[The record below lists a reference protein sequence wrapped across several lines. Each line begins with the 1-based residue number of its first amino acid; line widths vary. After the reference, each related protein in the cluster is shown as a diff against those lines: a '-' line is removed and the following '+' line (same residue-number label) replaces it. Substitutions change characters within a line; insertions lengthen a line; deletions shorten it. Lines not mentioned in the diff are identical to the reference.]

1 MQHPV
6 SQRRLL
12 MGDSRKK
19 PTYLAADIGGTK
31 TNVGLFIPGK
41 KKPRLQEVETYAS
54 RDARN
59 FETILER
66 FVKKHASSVAS
77 ACFGIAGPVV
87 NGRSKATN
95 FPWVVSENGIR
106 DHFQWNHVRLVND
119 LEATAS
125 SIPVLDRKQ
134 ICRLNRVRARK
145 DGNIGIVAPGTGFG
159 EALLVRQGG
168 DFRVVPSEGG
178 HVDFAPNTEEE
189 VSLWRYLREQWGHVS
204 VERVLSGPGLLSI
217 YQWLKD
223 SGRYQEPAWL
233 VERMGIT
240 DPAPVIAK
248 TALESGLPLCR
259 QAMVHFVSILGA
271 VSANLALTAM
281 TFGGIYVGG
290 GIPPKILPFLRE
302 DIFLQAFTDKGRF
315 KGFMEKIPVMVIL
328 DSRAAL
334 VGAAIIAEKMT
345 AGNRAAPGEDE

>member
-1 MQHPV
+1 MV
-6 SQRRLL
+6 
-12 MGDSRKK
+12 DSRNKSL
-19 PTYLAADIGGTK
+19 YLAADIGGTK
-31 TNVGLFIPGK
+31 TNVGLFVPGK
-41 KKPRLQEVETYAS
+41 KRLRLQDMETYAS

-66 FVKKHASSVAS
+66 FVEKRAPSVAG

-95 FPWVVSENGIR
+95 LPWEVSERGIR
-106 DHFQWNHVRLVND
+106 DHFQWNDVRLVND
-119 LEATAS
+119 LEATAN
-125 SIPVLDRKQ
+125 SIPALNQNQ

-145 DGNIGIVAPGTGFG
+145 DRNIGIVAPGTGFG

-168 DFRVVPSEGG
+168 NFRVVASEGG

-189 VSLWRYLREQWGHVS
+189 VSLWRCLREQWGHVS
-204 VERVLSGPGLLSI
+204 VERVLSGSGLTSI
-217 YQWLKD
+217 YRWLKD
-223 SGRYQEPAWL
+223 SGRYHEPGWL
-233 VERMGIT
+233 AERMET
-240 DPAPVIAK
+240 ADPAPVITK
-248 TALESGLPLCR
+248 TALENRIPLCR
-259 QAMVHFVSILGA
+259 KTMEHFVSILGA

-281 TFGGIYVGG
+281 TFGGIYLGG

-302 DIFLQAFTDKGRF
+302 DIFLQAFTRKGRF

-334 VGAAIIAEKMT
+334 LGAAIIAERMT
-345 AGNRAAPGEDE
+345 AGGTTGHGEEKQA

>member
-1 MQHPV
+1 MV
-6 SQRRLL
+6 
-12 MGDSRKK
+12 DSRKK
-19 PTYLAADIGGTK
+19 TTYLAADIGGTK
-31 TNVGLFIPGK
+31 TNVGLFVPGK
-41 KKPRLQEVETYAS
+41 KKPRLQEMETYAS

-66 FVKKHASSVAS
+66 FMEKRGPSVAS

-95 FPWVVSENGIR
+95 FPWVVSENRIR
-106 DHFQWNHVRLVND
+106 DHFQWNDVCLVND

-125 SIPVLDRKQ
+125 SIPALNPEQ
-134 ICRLNRVRARK
+134 ICHLNRVRARK
-145 DGNIGIVAPGTGFG
+145 NGNIGIVAPGTGLG

-168 DFRVVPSEGG
+168 DLRVLPSEGG

-204 VERVLSGPGLLSI
+204 VERVLSGPGLVSI
-217 YQWLKD
+217 YRWLKH
-223 SGRYQEPAWL
+223 SGRYQEPEWL
-233 VERMGIT
+233 AERMET
-240 DPAPVIAK
+240 EDQAPVIAK
-248 TALESGLPLCR
+248 TALESGLPLCK
-259 QAMVHFVSILGA
+259 QAMAHFVSILGA

-281 TFGGIYVGG
+281 TFGGIYLGG
-290 GIPPKILPFLRE
+290 GIPPKILAFLQE

-334 VGAAIIAEKMT
+334 LGAAIIAEKMT
-345 AGNRAAPGEDE
+345 AGHRAAPGEKKQA